1 MCYHWGEHVGM
12 SIMVP
17 SVECIGVQLK
27 GTATQE
33 HKMVGGWM
41 NWVPLRMTVDTEAH
55 RMLVLG
61 A

>member
-1 MCYHWGEHVGM
+1 
-12 SIMVP
+12 MVP

-27 GTATQE
+27 GTATRE

-41 NWVPLRMTVDTEAH
+41 NWLPLWLTVDTEAH
-55 RMLVLG
+55 RMWVLG